1 MAPRPAVGRLARARG
16 PTGSFLPPLPP
27 RRPPARSGTAATSES
42 ASLCALRCSPRL
54 RAAAQVARGAG
65 PGARAPGGL
74 RGCFASCP
82 ARHPSPGRLPQHPI
96 LNDTSLFF
104 RGLLPGFQPPAA
116 LALQVPPISRPP
128 LAKSTPLG
136 APSAP
141 GARVPLQSRTTLRT
155 VPARRQRPRTE
166 LGEGG
171 VQESRQRLGPE
182 ACAPRRAPGP
192 EHLAWGTL
200 IRPLSARDA
209 HTLGGRGPSWG
220 DGDLAAPRG
229 LCQLEL
235 RVAFMRTLKGHH
247 PFPSAGWKGSSG
259 GFSST
264 GHFLRIPCLLQ
275 LEFQRVWLS
284 LKKKRKKEKKNM
296 YH

>member
-1 MAPRPAVGRLARARG
+1 M
-16 PTGSFLPPLPP
+16 
-27 RRPPARSGTAATSES
+27 
-42 ASLCALRCSPRL
+42 
-54 RAAAQVARGAG
+54 
-65 PGARAPGGL
+65 
-74 RGCFASCP
+74 
-82 ARHPSPGRLPQHPI
+82 
-96 LNDTSLFF
+96 
-104 RGLLPGFQPPAA
+104 
-116 LALQVPPISRPP
+116 PPISRPP

-166 LGEGG
+166 LGDGG
-171 VQESRQRLGPE
+171 VRESRQRLGPE
-182 ACAPRRAPGP
+182 ASAARRAPGP

-200 IRPLSARDA
+200 IGPLSARDA

-235 RVAFMRTLKGHH
+235 RVVFMRTLKGHH

-264 GHFLRIPCLLQ
+264 GHFLRIPRLLQ

-284 LKKKRKKEKKNM
+284 LKKKKKKRKHTETKNSPRAFSIEP
-296 YH
+296 